1 MNGKVAVKERT
12 RTARTAGARDR
23 GGSGDSGGGRRVAE
37 APRRVGRHTIVLPN
51 RPPVAAVA
59 TVSGPMEGRGP
70 LGAGIDHVHRDRLLG
85 QSSWELAESRLLVDA
100 AERCC
105 RKAGIKL
112 EDVDVLLAG
121 DLLNQIISSTFAAR
135 ELDVPYVGLFGACAT
150 FTLSVGTAAVL
161 VDGGYALR
169 ALAAVSSHH
178 DSAERQFRYPVEF
191 GSQRP
196 PSAQWTATGAA
207 AVLVGGEPERAAVRV
222 THVTYGRVVDMG
234 VKDPFNMGGAMAYV
248 AVDTIR
254 RHFEDTGRDF
264 GDYDLVATGDLA
276 AVGHPLA
283 TDLLRQAG
291 LDPGDRFTDCGL
303 LLYDRQQQDVHAGG
317 SGCACSGIVFGVRFY
332 PELQRGTLR
341 RVLLVSTGSLHN
353 KMTFQQGESIPTVAH
368 AVAFESTAGEEPS

>member
-1 MNGKVAVKERT
+1 MS
-12 RTARTAGARDR
+12 RTAVRDR
-23 GGSGDSGGGRRVAE
+23 TPRVDGPGEQAHGPAGGGGPAVGAGRRV
-37 APRRVGRHTIVLPN
+37 GDYTIVLPN

-59 TVSGPMEGRGP
+59 TVGGPMEGRGP
-70 LGAGIDHVHRDRLLG
+70 LGEGIDHIHQDRLMG

-100 AERCC
+100 AQRCC
-105 RKAGIKL
+105 RKAGL
-112 EDVDVLLAG
+112 EPADVDVFIAG

-135 ELDVPYVGLFGACAT
+135 DLDIPYLGMFGACAT
-150 FTLSVGTAAVL
+150 FAQAVGTAAVL
-161 VDGGYALR
+161 VDGGYARR
-169 ALAAVSSHH
+169 ALAAASSHH

-207 AVLVGGEPERAAVRV
+207 AVLVGGAPERAEVRI

-264 GDYDLVATGDLA
+264 SDYDLVATGDLA

-283 TDLLRQAG
+283 AELLQDAG
-291 LDPGDRFTDCGL
+291 FDPGDRFADCGL
-303 LLYDRQQQDVHAGG
+303 LLYDRRQQDVHAGG
-317 SGCACSGIVFGVRFY
+317 SGCACSGLVFGARFY
-332 PELQRGTLR
+332 PELRRGRMR
-341 RVLLVSTGSLHN
+341 RLLLVSTGSLHN
-353 KMTFQQGESIPTVAH
+353 KMTFEQGQSIPTVAH
-368 AVAFESTAGEEPS
+368 AVAFEHAGGGEAS